1 MDDQPQWI
9 DVIKKLPT
17 WATGTISLVTALV
30 GFVLFLQGQRQLGIV
45 ILAIVGVVALLVAS
59 AYVASARTPPL
70 VAGGQGVY
78 RFEKYRSWALIGIGF
93 VLGFVTALLLSE
105 QNRTFVV
112 VAFLGSETPAVTS
125 AQTPAGERVPAP
137 TAVPARAGGPPVGTA
152 APSPSGTVAVI
163 RSGESACFARFFSDV
178 PADRV
183 KNIEVGTET
192 LLLIGPS
199 QPKDVVVALKFTEFN
214 QPLGAMKFTLFPE
227 SSIFKVVS
235 VVDANCQEMEAFS
248 NISGGDKRVLND
260 GDGLQMRF
268 GDSEYVLQLLFDPGG
283 AGEIWLGYFQS
294 SGTP

>member
-1 MDDQPQWI
+1 MDDQQQWM

-17 WATGTISLVTALV
+17 WATGVISLVTALS

-45 ILAIVGVVALLVAS
+45 ILAIVGVVALLIAG
-59 AYVASARTPPL
+59 AYVAFARTPPL
-70 VAGGQGVY
+70 VSGGQGVY
-78 RFEKYRSWALIGIGF
+78 RFEKYRPWALIGIDF
-93 VLGFVTALLLSE
+93 LLGFVAALLLSE
-105 QNRTFVV
+105 QNRTFVM
-112 VAFLGSETPAVTS
+112 VAFLGSEAPAVTS
-125 AQTPAGERVPAP
+125 AQTPAGERSPAP
-137 TAVPARAGGPPVGTA
+137 TVVPARAGAPPVGTA
-152 APSPSGTVAVI
+152 ALSSSGTVAVT
-163 RSGESACFARFFSDV
+163 RSGGSTCFEQFFSDV

-192 LLLIGPS
+192 LPLIGPS

-214 QPLGAMKFTLFPE
+214 QPLGAMKFILSPG
-227 SSIFKVVS
+227 SSVFKVIS

-268 GDSEYVLQLLFDPGG
+268 GDSEYVLQLVFDPGG